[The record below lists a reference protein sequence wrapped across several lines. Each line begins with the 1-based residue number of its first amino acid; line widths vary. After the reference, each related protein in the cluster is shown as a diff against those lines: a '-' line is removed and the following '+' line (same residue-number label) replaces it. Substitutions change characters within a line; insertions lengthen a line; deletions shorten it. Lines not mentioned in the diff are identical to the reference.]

1 MVSIAGHRPFSLS
14 SMMNISQETENKVR
28 LLLQQNRKVE
38 AVKLV
43 YDTARCGL
51 REAKNYVDHLQ
62 LPTAEKTGN
71 NIDDIILSLLAEN
84 KKIYAVKYYREQTGK
99 SLAESLAYV
108 DSLPKSRKQGT
119 GTATMSTEIDK
130 IMQQQ
135 GLASGSKQKQGS
147 FLLKLCIVLLVAA
160 LMIYF
165 IFLR

>member
-1 MVSIAGHRPFSLS
+1 
-14 SMMNISQETENKVR
+14 MNISKETESKVR

-51 REAKNYVDHLQ
+51 KEAKDYVDQLQ
-62 LPTAEKTGN
+62 LPTKNTSSYKPG
-71 NIDDIILSLLAEN
+71 NIDDTILSLLAEN

-108 DSLPKSRKQGT
+108 DGLPQSRKQGT

-130 IMQQQ
+130 IIQQQ
-135 GLASGSKQKQGS
+135 ELSSGSRQKQGNS
-147 FLLKLCIVLLVAA
+147 FLKLCIVLLVAA

-165 IFLR
+165 ILLR